1 MQARLLDENI
11 VKRRTALQYI
21 EQLLDVWTCTD
32 LVNVIFIF
40 LTGLPQKTKE
50 EEMLIESDDLD
61 SSMYNS
67 RLSMSIEGNMLQIGL
82 KQNSTNASGRESD
95 LMMEFDN
102 AKSSKQA
109 IGGENGLLAHFTKRM
124 KFINFEMKNRET
136 NLAIRGP
143 NRDSIS

>member
-1 MQARLLDENI
+1 
-11 VKRRTALQYI
+11 
-21 EQLLDVWTCTD
+21 
-32 LVNVIFIF
+32 
-40 LTGLPQKTKE
+40 
-50 EEMLIESDDLD
+50 MLIESDDLD

-102 AKSSKQA
+102 ATSSKQA